1 MVVAVADESGDAR
14 PVRGGC
20 YHRPAHT
27 HVFPADP
34 LLYALTTNVVFGSSH
49 GPDPVWSRSSKGKA
63 SDTSFTLSLHTRAPS
78 TNPFHTKP
86 QVISRTSA
94 TTDD

>member
-1 MVVAVADESGDAR
+1 VVVAAADENGDAR

-20 YHRPAHT
+20 YQRPAHT

-34 LLYALTTNVVFGSSH
+34 LLKALTTNVVFGSSH
-49 GPDPVWSRSSKGKA
+49 GPIPLWRRSSKGKA
-63 SDTSFTLSLHTRAPS
+63 SATSFTLSLHTRAPS

-86 QVISRTSA
+86 QVISRTSD